1 LLLRSESNSFS
12 LRRLLLE
19 SNWDSTEGN
28 SIWQLLLELKLLKCL
43 QMGKDSYEFCV
54 MWLALFKLN
63 KEFYECLDFLYFF

>member
-54 MWLALFKLN
+54 MW
-63 KEFYECLDFLYFF
+63 